1 MIYVEIFVNLKKNL
15 HLLKRLIKFNCFKFV
30 FMNNANN
37 TTAADI
43 NQNESIVTK
52 TLNKNNSHIL
62 DINQI
67 KEVPTAKNSKSC
79 CGKCLKYV
87 ACPIFVAYLLSDVV
101 YNKYSNIKNMLR
113 CNDLKGFSDDISK
126 LFTNDT
132 INSLMTNYTSNTS
145 KAALEKF
152 YNAYKK
158 IETKYKFINLKRD
171 DVEEVLATIN
181 NIYSDVQNAEKIA
194 EVGENYFKNAGDQI
208 EKKITQY
215 KNKYSEYLKQGN
227 TEANNLTADLHSFEN
242 KASEYL
248 EKYKQNIQTG
258 ISAIDSINN
267 DLQNL
272 AQFQSDNVKDLM
284 KNAQRI
290 KEIIKNLQTSVKNV
304 HNSVVKIRE
313 DLPKDMAVVNDYIG
327 KFSQHKNIVQNITC
341 ELQQD
346 IPNDAVDIKNFVH
359 DLTDSGE
366 DLLKDSE
373 DVLSKIYKDINQID
387 KVFSKAESVIKGA
400 GGLLYEGDKCRAL
413 CDNYTCEDG
422 PNTGKI
428 IKAALFGMDSLEPNK
443 KVKFE

>member
-1 MIYVEIFVNLKKNL
+1 MS
-15 HLLKRLIKFNCFKFV
+15 
-30 FMNNANN
+30 NNDNNNN
-37 TTAADI
+37 TTIVDI
-43 NQNESIVTK
+43 NQERNNT
-52 TLNKNNSHIL
+52 TNQLDNRKNI
-62 DINQI
+62 DVNQI
-67 KEVPTAKNSKSC
+67 EEVSNNGCCKSC
-79 CGKCLKYV
+79 CNKCCNCYTKCTKWTFPILSLYFICQLYNNGKDEF
-87 ACPIFVAYLLSDVV
+87 ACQ
-101 YNKYSNIKNMLR
+101 
-113 CNDLKGFSDDISK
+113 DLKNFSKDISK

-132 INSLMTNYTSNTS
+132 INSLITNYTSNTS
-145 KAALEKF
+145 KAALDNF
-152 YNAYKK
+152 FNAYKK
-158 IETKYKFINLKRD
+158 IEKKYKFINLKRN

-215 KNKYSEYLKQGN
+215 KNKYREYLKQGN
-227 TEANNLTADLHSFEN
+227 TEVNNLTYDLHSFEN

-272 AQFQSDNVKDLM
+272 AQFQSGNVEDLI
-284 KNAQRI
+284 KNEQRI

-304 HNSVVKIRE
+304 HKSVVNIKK
-313 DLPKDMAVVNDYIG
+313 DLPGDMAVVNDYIG

-346 IPNDAVDIKNFVH
+346 IPNDAVDIENFVH

-366 DLLKDSE
+366 DLLKNSE

-413 CDNYTCEDG
+413 CDNYSCEG
-422 PNTGKI
+422 SPNPGKI
-428 IKAALFGMDSLEPNK
+428 IKATLFGMNSLKPTK
-443 KVKFE
+443 QKID

>member
-1 MIYVEIFVNLKKNL
+1 MVGFPILFIYLV
-15 HLLKRLIKFNCFKFV
+15 C
-30 FMNNANN
+30 
-37 TTAADI
+37 
-43 NQNESIVTK
+43 Q
-52 TLNKNNSHIL
+52 
-62 DINQI
+62 
-67 KEVPTAKNSKSC
+67 
-79 CGKCLKYV
+79 
-87 ACPIFVAYLLSDVV
+87 AC
-101 YNKYSNIKNMLR
+101 NNIKDLSA
-113 CNDLKGFSDDISK
+113 CQDLKNFSNDISK

-132 INSLMTNYTSNTS
+132 INSLITNYTSNTS
-145 KAALEKF
+145 KAALDNF
-152 YNAYKK
+152 FNAYKK
-158 IETKYKFINLKRD
+158 IEKKYKFINLKRD

-215 KNKYSEYLKQGN
+215 KNKYNEYLKQGN
-227 TEANNLTADLHSFEN
+227 TEVDNLTDDLHSFEN
-242 KASEYL
+242 KTSEYL

-272 AQFQSDNVKDLM
+272 AKFQSDNVEDLI
-284 KNAQRI
+284 KNAKSI

-304 HNSVVKIRE
+304 HKSVVNIKK
-313 DLPKDMAVVNDYIG
+313 DLPGDMAVVNDYIG

-346 IPNDAVDIKNFVH
+346 ISDDAVDIKNFVH

-413 CDNYTCEDG
+413 CNNYSCEG
-422 PNTGKI
+422 SPNAGKI
-428 IKAALFGMDSLEPNK
+428 IKATIFGMNSLKPTK
-443 KVKFE
+443 QKID